1 MAEEKKVEKIT
12 KSKVVRRKKK
22 VETPLEKSFKTAWVY
37 IRSNVLVPALKD
49 MVYDAITGG
58 AKAVIF
64 RDEDI
69 IHHSPRT
76 NNNVIVSNGGGTA
89 YNKIRRGN
97 QHAINRPAP
106 ERNVSSTS
114 YFVDDIVIADRS
126 EADAIIMGLRAYIE
140 QYEMAT
146 VGDLYSMVGA
156 TGSPQDEKWGW
167 TDLRGATTRRT
178 NMGHLLVFPDPEA
191 LL

>member
-22 VETPLEKSFKTAWVY
+22 VETPLEKSFKTAWTY
-37 IRSNVLVPALKD
+37 IHSKVLVPALKD

-69 IHHSPRT
+69 HHNPRT

-89 YNKIRRGN
+89 YNKVHRNN
-97 QHAINRPAP
+97 QRSIGRPEP
-106 ERNVSSTS
+106 QRNVSNTS
-114 YFVDDIVIADRS
+114 YFVDDIVIADRN
-126 EADAIIMGLRAYIE
+126 EAEEIIMSLRAYIE
-140 QYEMAT
+140 RYEMVT

-156 TGSPQDEKWGW
+156 TGTPQDEKWGW